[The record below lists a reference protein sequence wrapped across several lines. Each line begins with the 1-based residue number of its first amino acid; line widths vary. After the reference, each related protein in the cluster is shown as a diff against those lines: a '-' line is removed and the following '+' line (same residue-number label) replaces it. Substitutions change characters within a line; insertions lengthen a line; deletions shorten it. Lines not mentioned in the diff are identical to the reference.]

1 MRKRKI
7 LVFSNLQ
14 NSVTRMLQQ
23 RKKVIFNPLKIEKQK
38 GKTEYGNSTAE
49 HKHPEKVEY

>member
-23 RKKVIFNPLKIEKQK
+23 RKKVIFHPLKIEKTK
-38 GKTEYGNSTAE
+38 RKNRIWELNNRA
-49 HKHPEKVEY
+49 